1 MIGQQHAHVDRYM
14 RIVLSTLGHQAQSQ
28 QEHRALLRAYQRGE
42 TMLAVDILT
51 KHIQAAGV
59 LLIVHLRQRE

>member
-1 MIGQQHAHVDRYM
+1 MIGQQHACDRYM
-14 RIVLSTLGHQAQSQ
+14 QSFSRRWGIRPNS